1 MRALQIRRKV
11 LRPGHP
17 EITKNLMNLAVLEA
31 ARKNLEGAEE
41 YYRQAAAGNLAEE
54 RSLDPDIAHGLEEY
68 ASILRRKHEYAEA
81 EKLSSQAMTIR
92 VRSAINTAR

>member
-17 EITKNLMNLAVLEA
+17 EIRKNLMNLAELEC

-41 YYRQAAAGNLAEE
+41 YFRQATDGSMAEDP
-54 RSLDPDIAHGLEEY
+54 LDPEVARGLEEY